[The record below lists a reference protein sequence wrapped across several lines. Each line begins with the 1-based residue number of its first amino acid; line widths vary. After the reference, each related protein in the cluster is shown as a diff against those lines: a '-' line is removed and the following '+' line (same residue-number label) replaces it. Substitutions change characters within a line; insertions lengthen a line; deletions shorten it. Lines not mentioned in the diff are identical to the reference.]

1 MQGIKPVRGKVPRK
15 IIYII
20 RTVMRSVISILLLAF
35 VVLGAYGQEPDR
47 LTRSELKKL
56 QKEQKKEQQAAEME
70 ALAEITDD
78 MVTHQQF
85 VLEADYLSDRKGSRI
100 PVQSSINFIMVD
112 SLTATVQ
119 LGSAMSVGYNG
130 VGGTTVE
137 GRISKYEYSLIGK
150 NKDVYSISM
159 SFMSSLGIY
168 DVTMMVMPDSR
179 TDATIRGNW
188 AGSLSYHGKIVPL
201 SKSRIYKGQPSY

>member
-1 MQGIKPVRGKVPRK
+1 
-15 IIYII
+15 
-20 RTVMRSVISILLLAF
+20 
-35 VVLGAYGQEPDR
+35 
-47 LTRSELKKL
+47 
-56 QKEQKKEQQAAEME
+56 ME
-70 ALAEITDD
+70 ALAEITDY

-85 VLEADYLSDRKGSRI
+85 VLEADYLSDRTGSRI
-100 PVQSSINFIMVD
+100 PVQSTINFIMVD

-137 GRISKYEYSLIGK
+137 GRISKYEYTLIGK
-150 NKDVYSISM
+150 KKEVYSITM

-201 SKSRIYKGQPSY
+201 AQSRIYKGQPSY